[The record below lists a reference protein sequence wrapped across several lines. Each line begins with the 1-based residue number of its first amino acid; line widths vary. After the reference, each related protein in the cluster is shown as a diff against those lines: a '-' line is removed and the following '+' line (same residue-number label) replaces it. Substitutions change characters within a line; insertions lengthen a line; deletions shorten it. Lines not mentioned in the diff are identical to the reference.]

1 VTEAVARRLAL
12 EAEADRLAVLFAR
25 IDRRARERRV
35 GFLDAGREAVALRLV
50 TLADWDLL
58 REAAGEP

>member
-35 GFLDAGREAVALRLV
+35 SFLDAGREAVALRL
-50 TLADWDLL
+50 LW
-58 REAAGEP
+58 R